1 MESRIEKIAV
11 VGAGA
16 VGGYY
21 GARLAQHGAD
31 VHFLLRSDFDAV
43 AQNGWKVRSLD
54 GDFNLAPGQIHVY
67 RQAEEMPKVDLVV
80 VALKTTS
87 NDQFAE
93 LIGPLVGEKTF
104 ILTLQNGLG
113 NEEMLA
119 ELFGAERILGGLA
132 FTCINRIG
140 PGEIHHMDHGLIR
153 LGQLAGGTETA
164 TAIAELFNRSRIRC
178 DVLEDLRY
186 GRWEKLVWNVPF
198 NGLGAALDLSSD
210 RLIASEDGAALV
222 GELMKEILAVAG
234 SIGVQL
240 PSELISLK
248 IEQTRTMGAYKTS
261 MQIDRQC
268 GRAMEIE
275 AIIGKPL
282 KIAKE
287 RGVATP
293 FLEFLYRILTVVS
306 T

>member
-31 VHFLLRSDFDAV
+31 VHFLVRSDFEAV
-43 AQNGWKVRSLD
+43 ARRGWKVRSVD
-54 GDFNLAPGQIHVY
+54 GDFDLGPGGIHVY
-67 RQAEEMPKVDLVV
+67 QRAEEMPKVDLVV

-87 NDQFAE
+87 NDRFAE
-93 LIGPLVGEKTF
+93 LIGPLIGEKTF

-113 NEEMLA
+113 NEELLA
-119 ELFGAERILGGLA
+119 ELFGAKRVLGGLA
-132 FTCINRIG
+132 FTCINRIA

-153 LGQLAGGTETA
+153 MGQFAGGTETA
-164 TAIAELFNRSRIRC
+164 AAIADLFNRSRIRC

-198 NGLGAALDLSSD
+198 NGLGAALDLTSD
-210 RLIASEDGAALV
+210 RLIAREEGTALV
-222 GELMKEILAVAG
+222 GELMKEIIETAG
-234 SIGVQL
+234 SIGVDL
-240 PSELISLK
+240 PSKLISLK

-275 AIIGKPL
+275 AIIAKPL
-282 KIAKE
+282 AIA
-287 RGVATP
+287 RQNGVATP
-293 FLEFLYRILTVVS
+293 LLSVLYRLLMVAS